1 VGKASPQGKSYEPL
15 RDRPSCHCCPRISS
29 RPRKGSNRFHHGHS
43 QGRHGCRGSSNYNRI
58 TAQNVATNAPRTAV
72 TDESGIYRIT
82 SLAPGT
88 YNVLIEK
95 PGFKSVEF
103 SQITLAVDHVQNL
116 DATLTEGTPSKSFWR
131 DTQPFRASWQ
141 SPRSKKHNNS

>member
-1 VGKASPQGKSYEPL
+1 VPWFLKLE
-15 RDRPSCHCCPRISS
+15 S
-29 RPRKGSNRFHHGHS
+29 RRR
-43 QGRHGCRGSSNYNRI
+43 
-58 TAQNVATNAPRTAV
+58 TVVTNAPRTAV

-95 PGFKSVEF
+95 PIFKSVEF

-116 DATLTEGTPSKSFWR
+116 DATLTAGTPSKSFWR
-131 DTQPFRASWQ
+131 DTPPFRANWQ
-141 SPRSKKHNNS
+141 SPRSKKHNSS

>member
-1 VGKASPQGKSYEPL
+1 M
-15 RDRPSCHCCPRISS
+15 
-29 RPRKGSNRFHHGHS
+29 
-43 QGRHGCRGSSNYNRI
+43 
-58 TAQNVATNAPRTAV
+58 

-95 PGFKSVEF
+95 PAFKSVQF

-131 DTQPFRASWQ
+131 DTPPFRASWQ
-141 SPRSKKHNNS
+141 SPRSKKHNSS